1 MATRLYFADTAP
13 AVTPT
18 PHTQWGVSAPFNYA
32 SLVASTTNTAYTEKS
47 KGRGSGV
54 VLQGPAIILVSAP
67 LSIGT
72 KFLTSQ
78 SFMAVARAR
87 EPTTNHDVSSCV
99 SIRIVDGSGTQK
111 AVLYTEN
118 IIGSGNVNEWSVSL
132 RNQKFPRGAADS
144 TGTALQANYTTVAG
158 DRLEVSLGG
167 RLGGDFGTAIVE
179 VGDVTASSDLVHN
192 NTGTTAG
199 RGWVEFSHNFTF
211 GHTGVKLKASG
222 TFVQHPAK
230 RKAGGT
236 WQEYTPQHREAGN
249 FS

>member
-1 MATRLYFADTAP
+1 MATRLYFANTAP

-18 PHTQWGVSAPFNYA
+18 PHSQWGVSAPFNYG
-32 SLVASTTNTAYTEKS
+32 SLVAAPTNTAYAEKS
-47 KGRGSGV
+47 KGRGSGT
-54 VLQGPAIILVSAP
+54 VLQAPAIILVSAP
-67 LSIGT
+67 LSIAT

-78 SFMAVARAR
+78 TFLAVARAR
-87 EPTTNHDVSSCV
+87 EPTTNHDVSSCL

-132 RNQKFPRGAADS
+132 RNQKFPRAAADN
-144 TGTALQANYTTVAG
+144 TGTALQASYTTVAG

-179 VGDVTASSDLVHN
+179 VGDVSADNDIAHN
-192 NTGTTAG
+192 STGTTAG

-211 GHTGVKLKASG
+211 GHTGIKLKASG
-222 TFVQHPAK
+222 SFGQHPTK
-230 RKAGGT
+230 YKNSGS

-249 FS
+249 FG

>member
-1 MATRLYFADTAP
+1 MATRLYFANTNP

-18 PHTQWGVSAPFNYA
+18 PHSQWGVSAPFNYA
-32 SLVASTTNTAYTEKS
+32 SLVAATTNTAYAEKS

-54 VLQGPAIILVSAP
+54 VLQAPAVILVSDP
-67 LSIGT
+67 LSVGT
-72 KFLTSQ
+72 KFLTGHT
-78 SFMAVARAR
+78 FMAVARAR

-118 IIGSGNVNEWSVSL
+118 IIGSGNVNEWAVSL
-132 RNQKFPRGAADS
+132 RNQKFPRGVADS

-179 VGDVTASSDLVHN
+179 VGDVTASSDLAHN
-192 NTGTTAG
+192 NTSTTAG
-199 RGWVEFSHNFTF
+199 RGWVEFSNNFTL
-211 GHTGVKLKASG
+211 GHTGIKLKASG
-222 TFVQHPAK
+222 SFGQHPTK
-230 RKAGGT
+230 HKTSGT
-236 WQEYTPQHREAGN
+236 WQEYTPQHRDAGT